1 MKKLA
6 ILGSAKSCVL
16 EDILKYLNIT
26 DSEYTNKV
34 VDAYNSAGPL
44 PGSSDLLSRTNE
56 TEKEENRK
64 FIEKTNSSNI
74 EKLTKND
81 IIGIY
86 TNNEQLYVVFV
97 MDTLVGAGRSE
108 AILDVN
114 NKRINYIY

>member
-1 MKKLA
+1 MLNRENKKWKKKNEELQ
-6 ILGSAKSCVL
+6 
-16 EDILKYLNIT
+16 EKY
-26 DSEYTNKV
+26 NKKW
-34 VDAYNSAGPL
+34 AEAF
-44 PGSSDLLSRTNE
+44 TNE
-56 TEKEENRK
+56 TLINELKEENRK

-86 TNNEQLYVVFV
+86 TNNEQLYVVLV